1 MARLTPS
8 GDGVRD
14 DFYRSRSHLS
24 EGRVLLRLALN
35 SLPLGFQKIFCRLQL
50 PLCARLSLVG
60 TKEDIADRFAIYGP
74 EFLDKCQ
81 RAAAYV
87 DRILRGEKLVRSAI
101 RPKRCSL
108 NDRKSF
114 VPLQLRV
121 RRSMIGGNLHP
132 RTAKIRMADRLL
144 P

>member
-1 MARLTPS
+1 MFCKHSLQSASALTNQS
-8 GDGVRD
+8 
-14 DFYRSRSHLS
+14 S
-24 EGRVLLRLALN
+24 EAKLDATLRTA
-35 SLPLGFQKIFCRLQL
+35 K
-50 PLCARLSLVG
+50 LVG

-87 DRILRGEKLVRSAI
+87 DRILGGEKLVRSAI